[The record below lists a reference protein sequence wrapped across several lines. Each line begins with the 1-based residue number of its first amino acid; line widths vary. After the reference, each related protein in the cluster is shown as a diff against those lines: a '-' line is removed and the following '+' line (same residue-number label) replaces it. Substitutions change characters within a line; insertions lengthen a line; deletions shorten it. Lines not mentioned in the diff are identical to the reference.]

1 MKFFAAAGVVPEIVQ
16 EAGTKTAALA
26 LVAARIGITIVPE
39 SLARRDQRGILFK
52 RFTGN
57 YPSLEIHVI
66 YKKMKILRHL
76 VIFWKWLVRLVRW
89 NSEWC
94 YTGLFLNMAI
104 T

>member
-66 YKKMKILRHL
+66 YKKNEDSAALG
-76 VIFWKWLVRLVRW
+76 
-89 NSEWC
+89 N
-94 YTGLFLNMAI
+94 FLEVVGEVGEVE
-104 T
+104 